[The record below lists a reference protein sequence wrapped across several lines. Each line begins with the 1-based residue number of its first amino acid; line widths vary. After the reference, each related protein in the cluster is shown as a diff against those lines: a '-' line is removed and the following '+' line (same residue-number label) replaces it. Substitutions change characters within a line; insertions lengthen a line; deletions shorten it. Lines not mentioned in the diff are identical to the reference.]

1 MVYVKLLQPPVVSGD
16 CEDLVHAERHLGRG
30 VAQGGRAGLPGPA
43 AGGLLTNQR

>member
-1 MVYVKLLQPPVVSGD
+1 MPMLQPPVVSGD
-16 CEDLVHAERHLGRG
+16 GQDLVHAEGHLGRG